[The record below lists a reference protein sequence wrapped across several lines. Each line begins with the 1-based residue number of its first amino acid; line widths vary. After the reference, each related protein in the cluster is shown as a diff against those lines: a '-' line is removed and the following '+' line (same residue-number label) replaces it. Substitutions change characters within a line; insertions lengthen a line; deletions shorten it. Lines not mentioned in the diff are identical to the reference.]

1 VFHNLSNK
9 SGNFDGLLIAV
20 LSEQKRSKV
29 AFKDQINFRNI
40 FLLLVSII
48 CRLLGGVNDFD
59 EFWKNNEK
67 NPQLLG
73 ENIT

>member
-40 FLLLVSII
+40 FLPLNYFCNSSPII
-48 CRLLGGVNDFD
+48 CCLLGGVNDFD
-59 EFWKNNEK
+59 EF
-67 NPQLLG
+67 
-73 ENIT
+73 